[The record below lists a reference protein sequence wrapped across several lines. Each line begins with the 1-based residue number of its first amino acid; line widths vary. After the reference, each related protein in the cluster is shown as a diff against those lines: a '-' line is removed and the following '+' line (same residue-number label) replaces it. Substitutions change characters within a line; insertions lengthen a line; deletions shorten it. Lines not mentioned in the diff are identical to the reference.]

1 MYQMINISNWILQ
14 HLFYIHITITY
25 IQDAQHRSLFT
36 GPDPNAEW
44 LLDGCCPVARPPPAC
59 LRCCAA
65 QLRAVPGRDRPAGRR
80 EHRRSRAGGRSTLL
94 RGSAATPRGGA
105 SARPLPHL
113 CPAPVPSCR
122 SVALSSPL
130 RPAAVAPLELPFWLS
145 NWGLGFGRPTEGSW
159 ARRQES
165 CRAGWAVCEGRG
177 EGAWASVGCQGMGS
191 CGLFVYL
198 SLFVLMRLF
207 IFCFLSI

>member
-1 MYQMINISNWILQ
+1 MHSTAPCSLDRTRTRNGCWM
-14 HLFYIHITITY
+14 
-25 IQDAQHRSLFT
+25 DAAQLPAHRRPACAAAQRSCAPCLAAT
-36 GPDPNAEW
+36 G
-44 LLDGCCPVARPPPAC
+44 PPPAE
-59 LRCCAA
+59 
-65 QLRAVPGRDRPAGRR
+65 QGRR

-177 EGAWASVGCQGMGS
+177 EGAWASVGCQGMES

-198 SLFVLMRLF
+198 SPFVLMRLF

>member
-1 MYQMINISNWILQ
+1 MINISNWILQ

-25 IQDAQHRSLFT
+25 IPRCTAPLPVHWT
-36 GPDPNAEW
+36 GPERRMAAGWMLPS
-44 LLDGCCPVARPPPAC
+44 CPPAARGPLPPAC
-59 LRCCAA
+59 SAA

-80 EHRRSRAGGRSTLL
+80 EHRRSRAGGRSMLL
-94 RGSAATPRGGA
+94 HGSAATPRGGA

-122 SVALSSPL
+122 SAALPPPL
-130 RPAAVAPLELPFWLS
+130 RPAAIAPLELPFWLS

-159 ARRQES
+159 ARRQER
-165 CRAGWAVCEGRG
+165 CRARWAVCEGRG
-177 EGAWASVGCQGMGS
+177 EGAWASVGCQGMES

-198 SLFVLMRLF
+198 SPFVLMRLF